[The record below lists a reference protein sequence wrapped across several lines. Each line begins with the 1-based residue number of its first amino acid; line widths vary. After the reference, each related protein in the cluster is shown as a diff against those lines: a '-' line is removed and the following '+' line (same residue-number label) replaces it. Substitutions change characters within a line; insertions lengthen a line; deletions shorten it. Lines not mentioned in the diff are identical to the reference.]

1 MSINVKHPL
10 QVFYGTSA
18 QDCHY
23 IPSKKEKK
31 IITQI
36 TGPDANKLNFLLSI
50 AGFRRSHKTAYR
62 PACNSCDACVPV
74 RINVKNYFPNRS
86 QKRTC
91 HYKCLYKN
99 KRPYRSR
106 NGSINRCLCG
116 SSYYL

>member
-36 TGPDANKLNFLLSI
+36 TGPDANKLNYLLSI
-50 AGFRRSHKTAYR
+50 AGF
-62 PACNSCDACVPV
+62 
-74 RINVKNYFPNRS
+74 
-86 QKRTC
+86 
-91 HYKCLYKN
+91 
-99 KRPYRSR
+99 
-106 NGSINRCLCG
+106 
-116 SSYYL
+116 